1 MLHKNVINNTKCISE
16 RKLSLKSSKCEKC
29 VGIRENS
36 EIYFRTKC
44 QGKFCKKNCEKKKIE
59 VNTSID
65 IVTACVIRGKFV
77 YR

>member
-44 QGKFCKKNCEKKKIE
+44 QGKFCKKNCEKK
-59 VNTSID
+59 N
-65 IVTACVIRGKFV
+65 
-77 YR
+77 

>member
-29 VGIRENS
+29 VLGKIVKFIS
-36 EIYFRTKC
+36 EPSVRVNFV
-44 QGKFCKKNCEKKKIE
+44 KKIVKKKIE